1 MWPSKRLFHLTLEIP
16 RKRKKNITC
25 HPVDICIV
33 GSWTNQMRAAI
44 KDVTRTLVANERLKT
59 APFQRAIEVA
69 NAVCVCLAVA
79 KKTVWEKPQAG

>member
-1 MWPSKRLFHLTLEIP
+1 
-16 RKRKKNITC
+16 
-25 HPVDICIV
+25 
-33 GSWTNQMRAAI
+33 MRAAI